1 MLATEGLAVLSEILK
16 VPSFKEESPEATRE
30 SLGQVGGQSE
40 ALGSLALGY
49 SHLFRLNF

>member
-16 VPSFKEESPEATRE
+16 LLSFKEESPEATRE
-30 SLGQVGGQSE
+30 SLGRVGRRSE

-49 SHLFRLNF
+49 SHLLRLNF